1 MANKETEMNGWFQ
14 SVLSAKM
21 TPKQGDVTKGTVGR
35 GGICW
40 REVERADNLGL
51 TSGSATHKLGDIGQ
65 VT

>member
-21 TPKQGDVTKGTVGR
+21 TLKQGVVKKGTVG
-35 GGICW
+35 GEGICW

-51 TSGSATHKLGDIGQ
+51 ISGSATH
-65 VT
+65 